1 MVARKLLDWAVVP
14 ASLLAIACSGHASD
28 SDGAAHFPEQA
39 LSSTLSNSGTL
50 SIELRTSP
58 EQPPTHGVISAELT
72 LHDAQS
78 GAPAAGLT
86 LAVTPWMPAMGHGTS
101 TLPAVSETAAG
112 VYLVEPISAYMPGTW
127 QLRTDVAGSVADH
140 VDLSLELQ

>member
-1 MVARKLLDWAVVP
+1 MVARKLFGWAGL
-14 ASLLAIACSGHASD
+14 AGSLLAIACGSKAPD
-28 SDGAAHFPEQA
+28 NGAAHFPEQA

-72 LHDAQS
+72 LRDAQTGS
-78 GAPAAGLT
+78 PAAGLT
-86 LAVTPWMPAMGHGTS
+86 VAVTPWMPAMGHGTS
-101 TLPAVSETAAG
+101 TEPAVSETAAG
-112 VYLVEPISAYMPGTW
+112 VYLVEPIGAYMPGTW